1 MLFTN
6 LKKSN
11 SNVSINTKIIATSP
25 PKSIKTKIPQ
35 NMENETRKII
45 KTLEEDISYSQAE
58 IKTKTEDNKLKVR
71 ERDNL
76 NEQIDQVKYLIIL

>member
-1 MLFTN
+1 
-6 LKKSN
+6 
-11 SNVSINTKIIATSP
+11 
-25 PKSIKTKIPQ
+25 
-35 NMENETRKII
+35 MENETRKII